1 MGNKITFRSKKNI
14 SSVNAIE
21 MIEIN
26 NNPITINQ
34 PKVKSS
40 PKPEFPIKSNIVL
53 QSLKIYAIKSIIIND
68 IQVNNKELPIDLQP
82 THDIMKIIYKSK
94 IVVNMEVINIENLD
108 KMFNKHKHKLLDN
121 AILNDDIELVKY
133 LIDQNVYIDN
143 NKIYFI
149 LSNVKKENL
158 DMVKLLY
165 KNGLELDLCYS
176 NVIEYL
182 SKYPSI
188 LKFIINDKT
197 DKYYL
202 GKLLDSVIKKNN
214 FELIK
219 YLVEECNADPNN
231 GITSAAEENQLKTI
245 KYLVNHGAILNN
257 IDISTYELYKFLH
270 HDNVEL
276 IEYLIKNGLDIINN
290 KETIDYVIY
299 FNKIKI
305 FKYLIKNGSKIDDKI
320 IYNIDSIK
328 PGEVRDYLLTL
339 PEVREYLFIKNVFAA
354 QKK

>member
-1 MGNKITFRSKKNI
+1 MGNKITFKSKKNI
-14 SSVNAIE
+14 SSVNAV
-21 MIEIN
+21 EIN
-26 NNPITINQ
+26 NNQTTTNQ
-34 PKVKSS
+34 PKVNSLS
-40 PKPEFPIKSNIVL
+40 EPEFRIKSNIL
-53 QSLKIYAIKSIIIND
+53 QSLKIYAVKSIIIND
-68 IQVNNKELPIDLQP
+68 IQVNNKELPVDLQP
-82 THDIMKIIYKSK
+82 TYDIMKIIYKSK
-94 IVVNMEVINIENLD
+94 IDVDMRGINIENLD
-108 KMFNKHKHKLLDN
+108 KMFNKHKHKLLDD
-121 AILNDDIELVKY
+121 AILNDDIELVEY
-133 LIDQNVYIDN
+133 LINQNAYIDN
-143 NKIYFI
+143 EKIYFI
-149 LSNVKKENL
+149 LCNIKKENL

-176 NVIEYL
+176 TVIEYL

-197 DKYYL
+197 DKFYL

-214 FELIK
+214 FESIK

-231 GITSAAEENQLKTI
+231 GISSAASENRLEII
-245 KYLVNHGAILNN
+245 KYLVNHGAVLNN

-290 KETIDYVIY
+290 KESIDYAIH

-305 FKYLIKNGSKIDDKI
+305 FKYLIKNGNKINDNTI
-320 IYNIDSIK
+320 HNIDSIK

-339 PEVREYLFIKNVFAA
+339 PEVKEYLFTKDVFLL
-354 QKK
+354 KKYFE